1 MRRHHHITLVCGMDN
16 IVLIGPNKLDLAS
29 TLDAPVKDRQRIQ
42 PDHRGFV
49 VGNAPT
55 QNIQKRQPTTTTQ
68 EKRKPPR
75 ALDESGRGVQSGGCP
90 ELQEQKRPKPRLP
103 APTTLG
109 YPSARPRLQP
119 HPRARPAPDTPHPAP
134 QPALPTSTA
143 PPPGTRFALPRT
155 RPRPSAP
162 KTYPPPRARPSALA
176 IPTTP
181 APPRV
186 RPLIPTPPHCSATPP
201 PAAPGSAHDP
211 GPLAHLEAQRA
222 ADVLA
227 NHPGSGRLRALRPLL
242 PGGPRRSCFGSLGS
256 GRKGTAA
263 RVLRLENLASPR
275 TAFLF
280 CFDLFGIFPRSL
292 RIEAA
297 RARARARS
305 AIWGRA
311 GGSARRRGI
320 AGKLRPIT
328 DSWRAGRVLAL
339 LGRKSGPREC
349 AAALVFPGPVRE
361 SWSPAGR
368 TREEKPGLLHWVV
381 AQLSEDRVGKAEES
395 PGSPEF
401 QGLLTFPGIPGRP
414 PGATRISPCL
424 YPWHPPLPSS
434 SADSQRGN
442 AWAAS
447 QPGKLGTSQ
456 SPSEMCS
463 HHTQQGALCYSLA
476 WIWPVWKQR
485 SVGRLDGKLQSNF
498 HSEQT
503 RFRVSLGNHPDILKT
518 CYMPAAVLRAEE
530 ILV

>member
-75 ALDESGRGVQSGGCP
+75 ALDETARNSRNKNGQSPDFQLPPLWAIRRRDPASSPTPGPG
-90 ELQEQKRPKPRLP
+90 PR
-103 APTTLG
+103 
-109 YPSARPRLQP
+109 
-119 HPRARPAPDTPHPAP
+119 
-134 QPALPTSTA
+134 
-143 PPPGTRFALPRT
+143 RT
-155 RPRPSAP
+155 RPIPPLSP
-162 KTYPPPRARPSALA
+162 PYPPPRPRPGHTLC
-176 IPTTP
+176 PTQDPASPLSPQNLPTAPGPSLRSGHPHHSGP
-181 APPRV
+181 AP
-186 RPLIPTPPHCSATPP
+186 
-201 PAAPGSAHDP
+201 
-211 GPLAHLEAQRA
+211 
-222 ADVLA
+222 